1 VIHAIDYASAGA
13 LTDLSSIDAGALN
26 GIPAT
31 PIEISYLSHGLVIQP
46 NDAKTIGIPAERFDE
61 KNARQAS
68 TIVRLLLELNPSPLH
83 VERTQENRVVG
94 TCRHFA
100 LLSCSMLRYRGF
112 PARVRCGFT
121 TYFQPEQALDHWI
134 TEYWDALKRRWI
146 RVDSEIMG
154 QSILEEPEDLAPGH
168 FLSGGEA
175 WAAFRDGAIDAS
187 RFGVYGTSNFGAAE
201 IRGNAVKD
209 LAALNKVEMLP
220 WDEWGR
226 MTEAYNNETGPDYDA
241 ILDSIARVTATNDY
255 DGISN
260 LYCRSDDLRVPDH
273 LVR

>member
-1 VIHAIDYASAGA
+1 
-13 LTDLSSIDAGALN
+13 
-26 GIPAT
+26 
-31 PIEISYLSHGLVIQP
+31 
-46 NDAKTIGIPAERFDE
+46 
-61 KNARQAS
+61 
-68 TIVRLLLELNPSPLH
+68 
-83 VERTQENRVVG
+83 
-94 TCRHFA
+94 
-100 LLSCSMLRYRGF
+100 MLRYRGF